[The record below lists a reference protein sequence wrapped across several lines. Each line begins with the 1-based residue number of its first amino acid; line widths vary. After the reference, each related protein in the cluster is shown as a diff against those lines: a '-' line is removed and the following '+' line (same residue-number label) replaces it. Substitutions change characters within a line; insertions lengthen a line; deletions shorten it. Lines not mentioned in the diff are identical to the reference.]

1 MCYAMPLYCSLS
13 HDLMKLTKSKGSRE
27 GNDGVGSLR
36 TESRARPV
44 TSRRLID
51 RAYSNSSIYPAL
63 QFDPRD
69 AGAAML
75 FSRPRPAETNATSS
89 QAATL
94 LPRRCSDPSS

>member
-51 RAYSNSSIYPAL
+51 RAYSYS
-63 QFDPRD
+63 
-69 AGAAML
+69 AML
-75 FSRPRPAETNATSS
+75 YVLAV
-89 QAATL
+89 AAGGDQRNKQPGCYTAA
-94 LPRRCSDPSS
+94 